1 MGLFSQEKIK
11 RLWMFQNIQGN
22 GWKWNLKIK
31 TLRSDNGGEF
41 TSNEFWNYCEEHG
54 IKRKFLAARTPQQN
68 GVVERRKKKTIE
80 EMART
85 MLNDSKL
92 SDIFLV

>member
-1 MGLFSQEKIK
+1 MVE
-11 RLWMFQNIQGN
+11 NETD
-22 GWKWNLKIK
+22 LKIN

-41 TSNEFWNYCEEHG
+41 TSNELWNYCEDHG
-54 IKRKFLAARTPQQN
+54 IKRKFSVTRTTQQN
-68 GVVERRKKKTIE
+68 DVVEWKNKTIE

-92 SDIFLV
+92 SDIFWV